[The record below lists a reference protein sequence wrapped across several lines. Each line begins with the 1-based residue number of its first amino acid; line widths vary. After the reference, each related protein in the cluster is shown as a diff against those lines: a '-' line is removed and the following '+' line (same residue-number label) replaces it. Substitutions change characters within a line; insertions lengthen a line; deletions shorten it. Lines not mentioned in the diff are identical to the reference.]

1 LEIDV
6 YCIQNSMLQAPGIE
20 GNGKREGEKELAPQT
35 TCFHS
40 IDQTETMAE

>member
-1 LEIDV
+1 
-6 YCIQNSMLQAPGIE
+6 MLQAPGIE
-20 GNGKREGEKELAPQT
+20 GKGEKEREKELAPQT